1 MEDQIP
7 KQEQRIAGLTKAEFE
22 AKSAEHTGG
31 LKIYGVT
38 MDGQDFDLIA
48 RKPSRAEA
56 DQHMVDLS
64 KAKDRNVPM
73 MQPMRNFV
81 RLVTVAP
88 DETTLDAY
96 FERYPL
102 VVSQVYE
109 QVMKEVGADAEVREK
124 TFR

>member
-1 MEDQIP
+1 MEDQ

-22 AKSAEHTGG
+22 TKSAEYTGG

-38 MDGQDFDLIA
+38 IEEKDFDLIA
-48 RKPSRAEA
+48 RKPTRAEA

-88 DETTLDAY
+88 ESEALDVY
-96 FERYPL
+96 FEKYPL

-109 QVMKEVGADAEVREK
+109 QIMKEVGADAEVREK
-124 TFR
+124 RFR